1 MNVII
6 VGGGQVGGYIAGL
19 LIENGNN
26 AIVIENK
33 EKALQALK
41 KNGLKKENVL
51 TGDGTDALLLEKAG
65 VRRCNALVC
74 TTGNDETN
82 LAVAMMAKFE
92 YDVPKVIARVN
103 NPKNAWLFN
112 AGMGV
117 DVKISERTLR
127 EIYLRGFEIAVKEG
141 QPTAIMSSYNLV
153 NGVHAANS
161 KDLCTRIAR
170 KEWGFDGVIMS
181 DWNTTVPEDGS
192 VAWKCA
198 AAGND
203 IIMPGNAED
212 AESIRNAYRNGDL
225 TEEEIRSCAGRIL
238 ELISQLA

>member
-117 DVKISERTLR
+117 DVKINQADMIGHMIADEMNYQSIMTLMR
-127 EIYLRGFEIAVKEG
+127 LSKGDYSIVRIHADHHSPNVNKTIAEIKLPSHALLIAIYEDDAMLIPHGETVIRAGQYILAFADEAAVEELNRIFGAKE
-141 QPTAIMSSYNLV
+141 
-153 NGVHAANS
+153 
-161 KDLCTRIAR
+161 
-170 KEWGFDGVIMS
+170 
-181 DWNTTVPEDGS
+181 
-192 VAWKCA
+192 
-198 AAGND
+198 
-203 IIMPGNAED
+203 
-212 AESIRNAYRNGDL
+212 
-225 TEEEIRSCAGRIL
+225 
-238 ELISQLA
+238 

>member
-117 DVKISERTLR
+117 DVKINQADMIGHMIADEMNYQSIMTLMRLSKGDYSIVPYPCRLSLRMSIKPSLRSNFLRT
-127 EIYLRGFEIAVKEG
+127 
-141 QPTAIMSSYNLV
+141 PS
-153 NGVHAANS
+153 
-161 KDLCTRIAR
+161 
-170 KEWGFDGVIMS
+170 
-181 DWNTTVPEDGS
+181 
-192 VAWKCA
+192 
-198 AAGND
+198 
-203 IIMPGNAED
+203 
-212 AESIRNAYRNGDL
+212 
-225 TEEEIRSCAGRIL
+225 
-238 ELISQLA
+238 